1 MINFLYKAVMKHEVI
16 YSLYGAIHVN
26 WRTTENQIITIRT
39 EELKWSKD
47 KEEFYYIWGWS
58 ESDYNTYNAENYGK
72 VWAFSKEKLMEFWN
86 KNE

>member
-47 KEEFYYIWGWS
+47 KEEFYYIWVGL
-58 ESDYNTYNAENYGK
+58 NLIIILIVQKIT
-72 VWAFSKEKLMEFWN
+72 EKFGLF
-86 KNE
+86 